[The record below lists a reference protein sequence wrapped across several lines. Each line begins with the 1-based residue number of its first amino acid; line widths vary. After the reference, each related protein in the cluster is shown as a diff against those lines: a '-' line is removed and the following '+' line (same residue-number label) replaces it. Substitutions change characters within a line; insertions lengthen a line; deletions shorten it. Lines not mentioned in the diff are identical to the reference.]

1 MKCSYCQTEI
11 SSSEIQCPICKTNIL
26 ELVADMP
33 KIKNIEINDLF
44 KTLNDKKKL
53 HTYNLLQLLR
63 MARKE
68 RSDAYNLVK
77 TVRNASEGSEMISID
92 KSIIE
97 GKKRIE
103 RNYEEMTAYV
113 KQIETIL
120 MQRLGYYPKRIDNQL
135 LQRYLDKISP

>member
-1 MKCSYCQTEI
+1 MKCSYCKTEI
-11 SSSEIQCPICKTNIL
+11 SSSEIQCPICKTDIL

-33 KIKNIEINDLF
+33 QIKNIEISDLF
-44 KTLNDKKKL
+44 KSLNDKKNF

-63 MARKE
+63 IARKE

-77 TVRNASEGSEMISID
+77 TIRKASEGSETILLDNSIA
-92 KSIIE
+92 E
-97 GKKRIE
+97 GKKRVE

-120 MQRLGYYPKRIDNQL
+120 TQRLGYYPKRIDDKL
-135 LQRYLDKISP
+135 LQRYLDKISR

>member
-33 KIKNIEINDLF
+33 KIKNIEISDLF